1 MSFDPNAF
9 MQSAADPMPTQMNV
23 CPEGEYPFM
32 IDSDPKSVAVKNIKG
47 VGKESGKP
55 YDFYQM
61 EITCLLADE
70 AVKAKLNRAKVTV
83 RFRVNLDIDG
93 GGKLEQGEGR
103 NVGLGRLRAALGQN
117 TPGWKPQDLLGAG
130 PFIGKV
136 EHTTVK
142 DATYADIVRVGKV
155 S

>member
-9 MQSAADPMPTQMNV
+9 MQAASDPMPTQMSV

-32 IDSDPKSVAVKNIKG
+32 IDSDAKSVAVKNIKG

-61 EITCLLADE
+61 EIICLLADE
-70 AVKAKLNRAKVTV
+70 AVKAKLNRGKVTV
-83 RFRVNLDIDG
+83 HYRVNLDISD
-93 GGKLEQGEGR
+93 GKLEQGDGR
-103 NVGLGRLRAALGQN
+103 NVGLGRLREALGQN
-117 TPGWKPQDLLGAG
+117 TPGWKPADLLGAG

-142 DATYADIVRVGKV
+142 DATYADIVRVAKIT
-155 S
+155 

>member
-9 MQSAADPMPTQMNV
+9 MQAVADPMPTQQEV
-23 CPEGEYPFM
+23 VPEGEYPFM
-32 IDSDPKSVAVKNIKG
+32 IDSDPKGIAVKNLKG

-55 YDFYQM
+55 YDFHQM
-61 EITCLLADE
+61 EISCILADE
-70 AVKAKLNRAKVTV
+70 AVKAKLNRNRVVV
-83 RFRVNLDIDG
+83 RYRINLDIDD
-93 GGKLEQGEGR
+93 GKLEQGDGK
-103 NVGLGRLRAALGQN
+103 NVGLGRLREALGQN

-136 EHTTVK
+136 AHTTVK
-142 DATYADIVRVGKV
+142 DATYADIVRVTKL